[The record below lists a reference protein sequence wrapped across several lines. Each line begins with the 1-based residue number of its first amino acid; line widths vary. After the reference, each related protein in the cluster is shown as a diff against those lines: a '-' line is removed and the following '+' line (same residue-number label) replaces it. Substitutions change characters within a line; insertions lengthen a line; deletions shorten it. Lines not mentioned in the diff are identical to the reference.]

1 MQYFTIDTTA
11 PDAPDLYLAGGTG
24 VSSTDG
30 IANNG
35 TLNIDN
41 LEVGASF
48 QYSTDGCGSWSIG
61 TGSSLLLASGSYAAG
76 NILVSQTDI
85 AGNTS
90 ANGQLGAVTI
100 DTTKPVTTAAITA
113 VVDNVGFFQGAV
125 DEFSGTDDATPTLGG
140 TISAALRADKTLA
153 IYNRNVFW
161 VMILKIMLP
170 KPGLLHPQLFLI
182 PLASFMLL
190 LPG

>member
-1 MQYFTIDTTA
+1 VQYFTIDTTA
-11 PDAPDLYLAGGTG
+11 PDAPDLYLAGDTG

-30 IANNG
+30 ITNNG

-48 QYSTDGCGSWSIG
+48 QYSTDGGGSWSIG

-90 ANGQLGAVTI
+90 ANGQLGADTI
-100 DTTKPVTTAAITA
+100 DTLKPVTTAAIAA
-113 VVDNVGFFQGAV
+113 VVDNVGF
-125 DEFSGTDDATPTLGG
+125 S
-140 TISAALRADKTLA
+140 RA
-153 IYNRNVFW
+153 
-161 VMILKIMLP
+161 
-170 KPGLLHPQLFLI
+170 Q
-182 PLASFMLL
+182 
-190 LPG
+190 